1 MPASDVNI
9 PNELIALRED
19 LFAIIRES
27 AEDESGLTSTLDF
40 TTNLGLIKAYL
51 SEYNTWL
58 REELDKDLNTD
69 DVVKLQNIDT
79 VLLSVEMPDGSKNQI
94 KLVSPLHP
102 LRLAWMVNLYELY
115 QDWEDRTIEVPK
127 YRKAWYRKLDKLF
140 QGQIPMNV
148 APIVLSDDPL
158 KEAYQYIGE
167 LTFGWGAYAQPTQ
180 SEEAFSSGS
189 RQLKSYVSMLLNVAR
204 EKRIDSDV
212 NLDLVVR
219 HLFNYSVSHPYTD
232 KLVIQ
237 PV

>member
-51 SEYNTWL
+51 AEYNTWL
-58 REELDKDLNTD
+58 NEELEKDLNTD

-148 APIVLSDDPL
+148 
-158 KEAYQYIGE
+158 G
-167 LTFGWGAYAQPTQ
+167 T
-180 SEEAFSSGS
+180 
-189 RQLKSYVSMLLNVAR
+189 
-204 EKRIDSDV
+204 DSA
-212 NLDLVVR
+212 
-219 HLFNYSVSHPYTD
+219 
-232 KLVIQ
+232 
-237 PV
+237 